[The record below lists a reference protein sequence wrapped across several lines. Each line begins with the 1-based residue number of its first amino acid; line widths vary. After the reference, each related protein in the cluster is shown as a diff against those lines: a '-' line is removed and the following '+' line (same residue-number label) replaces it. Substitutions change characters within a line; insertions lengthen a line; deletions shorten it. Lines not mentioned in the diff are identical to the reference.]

1 MTCQNFWPMVGEGGK
16 GRQGET
22 RLPLRRNQ
30 KCDQRKSKALEIV
43 FAKFCRQS
51 STRKINLDSSF
62 EQICWLPL
70 NWLILRQNEMQGTL
84 LAFPSLLYWVSLPLP
99 SASVRMVF
107 RAYAEVITK
116 FSRIH
121 SLRFPIFFSNR
132 APLRAGVAPTLRKRY
147 SMLVDLFSLRLRVKK
162 SIPYMFFTAGN
173 IIRSITACFMNYSE
187 RRLAK
192 ANL

>member
-16 GRQGET
+16 GGKGRQGET
-22 RLPLRRNQ
+22 RLLLRRNQ
-30 KCDQRKSKALEIV
+30 KRDQRKSKALEIV

-51 STRKINLDSSF
+51 STRKINLDFSF

-84 LAFPSLLYWVSLPLP
+84 LTFPSLLYWVFLPLP

-121 SLRFPIFFSNR
+121 RFPIFFSNG
-132 APLRAGVAPTLRKRY
+132 APLRARCTDAPLKDI
-147 SMLVDLFSLRLRVKK
+147 L
-162 SIPYMFFTAGN
+162 
-173 IIRSITACFMNYSE
+173 CW
-187 RRLAK
+187 
-192 ANL
+192 